1 MGNGI
6 IVCGLNGAGKS
17 TLGKSLAQKLNFHF
31 IDNEYLAE
39 ILVDN
44 LPGIM
49 NIRTTDGSVYYEH
62 GYPVGGILVQ
72 YGNNTS
78 MGYALNNHLDFKI
91 YYNDESAEQSSIVG
105 FEIAPRS
112 IRYASLN
119 EVPSACQ
126 QEKVPSMSIQGKG
139 ASPGPHGVR
148 SSSRGLAHG

>member
-1 MGNGI
+1 MAIGELDYDEKQVKKFI
-6 IVCGLNGAGKS
+6 E
-17 TLGKSLAQKLNFHF
+17 F

-126 QEKVPSMSIQGKG
+126 QEKVPSMSIQGNG
-139 ASPGPHGVR
+139 ASPGPHGLR
-148 SSSRGLAHG
+148 SLLADWLMGRRCT